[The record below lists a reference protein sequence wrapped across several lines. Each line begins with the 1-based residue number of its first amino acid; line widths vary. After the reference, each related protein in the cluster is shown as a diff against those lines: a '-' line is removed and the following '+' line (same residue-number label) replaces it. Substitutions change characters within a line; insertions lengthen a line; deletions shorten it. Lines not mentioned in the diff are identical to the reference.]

1 MKEKVT
7 ASPRTVFDQ
16 SHYLKMI
23 EARGRTIRRMVNKL
37 KPVLNLSTALDAGC
51 GVGFF
56 SKILQEAGLE
66 VHAFDG
72 RTENVEQARARFP
85 GISFAQG
92 DVENPEIRKLGE
104 FDLVLCFGLL
114 YHLEN
119 PFSAIRNLRA
129 VTRKG
134 LLLESMCLPDHKPWM
149 LLRKELSL
157 EDQSLTD
164 VAFYPSEGCFVKMLY
179 RAGFAGVYRVR
190 VPPAHDDFHDTP
202 EHARRRTVL
211 FASAEKVTSPELVAL
226 DEPGDPDD
234 PWSKLPIQ
242 TPSAV
247 RGLQRLRRFAARPI
261 SQKIQSVALRARRIF
276 PNAPV
281 PFRLPFGAWFLAGNG
296 QVDEDLRNGG
306 FESAELLF
314 VQRYLKQGMT
324 ALDIGA
330 HHGLYTLLASKRVGP
345 SGKVLAFEPSP
356 RERKQLVRNVRINF
370 CSNVH
375 IEPYALGKEPAR
387 NNLYVVEGGEDG
399 CNSLRP
405 PAVQSETRT
414 VPVEVITLDAI
425 ASKLGLT
432 KVDFVKLDVEGA
444 ELDVLKGALGLLQT
458 APRPVFLV
466 EVYDIR
472 THPWGYEA
480 REIVEFL
487 YQRGYR
493 WYGLLNDGSI
503 QAIASNLQTYDANLV
518 AIPEERVEFTSQE
531 MEPRGQK

>member
-56 SKILQEAGLE
+56 SKILQDTGLA

-72 RTENVEQARARFP
+72 RIENVEEARSRFP
-85 GISFAQG
+85 AISFEQG
-92 DVENPEIRKLGE
+92 DVESPEIRKLGE

-119 PFSAIRNLRA
+119 PLSAIRNLRA

-134 LLLESMCLPDHKPWM
+134 LLLESMCFPDQEPWM
-149 LLRKELSL
+149 LLRDEPSI
-157 EDQSLTD
+157 EDQSLMN
-164 VAFYPSEGCFVKMLY
+164 VAFYATEGCLVKMLY
-179 RAGFAGVYRVR
+179 RSGFAAVYRVAAL
-190 VPPAHDDFHDTP
+190 PDHDDFRETS
-202 EHARRRTVL
+202 EHARRRTIL
-211 FASAEKVTSPELVAL
+211 FAANEPVTLPGIIRVE
-226 DEPGDPDD
+226 EPSEIAD
-234 PWSKLPIQ
+234 PWRNTPNSSTSFPRRLLSFLSKSSQHQCL
-242 TPSAV
+242 S
-247 RGLQRLRRFAARPI
+247 LHNLLLR
-261 SQKIQSVALRARRIF
+261 VF
-276 PNAPV
+276 PNATLPY
-281 PFRLPFGAWFLAGNG
+281 PLPFGAWFFVGDSH
-296 QVDEDLRNGG
+296 VDKALLSGS
-306 FESAELLF
+306 FETAEILF
-314 VQRYLKQGMT
+314 TQKYLQSGMT
-324 ALDIGA
+324 VLDIGA
-330 HHGLYTLLASKRVGP
+330 HHGLYTVLASKRVGP
-345 SGKVLAFEPSP
+345 SGKVIAFEPSP

-370 CSNVH
+370 CWNVH
-375 IEPYALGKEPAR
+375 IEPYALGKEPAH

-405 PAVQSETRT
+405 PAVQSEIRA
-414 VPVEVITLDAI
+414 VPVEVVTLDAI

-444 ELDVLKGALGLLQT
+444 ELDVLKGALGVLQT
-458 APRPVFLV
+458 NPRPVLLV

-472 THPWGYEA
+472 TQPWGYKA
-480 REIVEFL
+480 REIVQFL
-487 YQRGYR
+487 GNQGFR
-493 WYGLLNDGSI
+493 WYALLNDGSI

>member
-1 MKEKVT
+1 VT
-7 ASPRTVFDQ
+7 APRQTVFDQ
-16 SHYLKMI
+16 SHYLKLI
-23 EARGRTIRRMVNKL
+23 EARGETIRRMVSEL

-51 GVGFF
+51 GLGFF
-56 SKILQEAGLE
+56 SKILQDAGLD

-72 RTENVEQARARFP
+72 RIENIEEARTRFP
-85 GISFAQG
+85 RISFAQG

-134 LLLESMCLPDHKPWM
+134 LLLESMCLPDQKPWM

-164 VAFYPSEGCFVKMLY
+164 LAFYPSEGCFVKMLH
-179 RAGFAGVYRVR
+179 RAGFGGVYRVR
-190 VPPAHDDFHDTP
+190 VLPAHDDFRDTR
-202 EHARRRTVL
+202 EHTRRRTVL
-211 FASAEKVTSPELVAL
+211 FASVEKVTSPELVAL
-226 DEPGDPDD
+226 DEPGDPHD
-234 PWSKLPIQ
+234 PWSKLPTQ
-242 TPSAV
+242 TPPAL

-261 SQKIQSVALRARRIF
+261 SQKIQSVGLRVRRIF

-281 PFRLPFGAWFLAGNG
+281 PVRVPFGAWFLAGHSE
-296 QVDEDLRNGG
+296 VDEHVRNGE
-306 FESAELLF
+306 FESAEINF

-345 SGKVLAFEPSP
+345 SGKVIAFEPSP
-356 RERKQLVRNVRINF
+356 RERRQLVRNVRINF
-370 CSNVH
+370 FSNVH

-387 NNLYVVEGGEDG
+387 VNLYVVGGGEDG

-405 PAVQSETRT
+405 PAVQSETHAI
-414 VPVEVITLDAI
+414 PVEVVTLDAI
-425 ASKLGLT
+425 VAKLGLT
-432 KVDFVKLDVEGA
+432 KVDFIKLDVEGA
-444 ELDVLKGALGLLQT
+444 ELDVLKGALGVLKT
-458 APRPVFLV
+458 TPRPVLLV

-472 THPWGYEA
+472 TQPWGYKA
-480 REIVEFL
+480 REIVMFL
-487 YQRGYR
+487 DQQGYR
-493 WYGLLNDGSI
+493 WFELLNDGSI
-503 QAIASNLQTYDANLV
+503 RPIASTLQVYDANLV
-518 AIPEERVEFTSQE
+518 AIPEERAGLASQKAE
-531 MEPRGQK
+531 LTDNV

>member
-119 PFSAIRNLRA
+119 PFSAIRNLRT

-134 LLLESMCLPDHKPWM
+134 LLLESMCLPDQKPWM

-190 VPPAHDDFHDTP
+190 VLPAHDDFRDTP

-211 FASAEKVTSPELVAL
+211 FASVEKVTSPELVVL
-226 DEPGDPDD
+226 DEPDDPHD

-242 TPSAV
+242 TPSAL

-261 SQKIQSVALRARRIF
+261 SQNIQSVALRVRRIF

-281 PFRLPFGAWFLAGNG
+281 PFRLPFGAWFLAGNS
-296 QVDEDLRNGG
+296 QVDEDLRNGC

-314 VQRYLKQGMT
+314 VQRYLEAGMIV
-324 ALDIGA
+324 LDIGA
-330 HHGLYTLLASKRVGP
+330 HHGVYTLLASKQVGRAG
-345 SGKVLAFEPSP
+345 SVVSFEPSP
-356 RERKQLVRNVRINF
+356 RERGQLRRNVRLNL
-370 CSNVH
+370 CSNVR
-375 IEPYALGKEPAR
+375 IERYALGSAR
-387 NNLYVVEGGEDG
+387 SQADLYLVESGEDG

-405 PAVQSETRT
+405 PAVQSETRA
-414 VPVEVITLDAI
+414 VPVEVVTLDAI
-425 ASKLGLT
+425 ASKLSLT
-432 KVDFVKLDVEGA
+432 KADFIKLDVEGA

-458 APRPVFLV
+458 FARPVLLV

-472 THPWGYEA
+472 TKPWGYQA
-480 REIVEFL
+480 REIVQFL
-487 YQRGYR
+487 DRLHYR
-493 WYGLLNDGSI
+493 WFQLLDNGSLRLVS
-503 QAIASNLQTYDANLV
+503 SNLDVYDANLV
-518 AIPEERVEFTSQE
+518 ALPTER
-531 MEPRGQK
+531 MD